1 MLRERENPDMFKS
14 CFRVGLLATA
24 FCAFAVPAAAQ
35 QVQVESFR
43 AQLFKES
50 DGTLS
55 DDIIANN
62 PGLWNVIIG
71 TYQANSVLISVV
83 VSGKPDSYD
92 RKGTVLVTIVDEEN
106 GKRIV
111 QRRFTGFLFGKEGRV
126 TKPILVDDHNCSRMR
141 IVARTKAGEKSVT
154 IPFKCGE

>member
-1 MLRERENPDMFKS
+1 MSTFNCRIGFL
-14 CFRVGLLATA
+14 VAA
-24 FCAFAVPAAAQ
+24 FCVFAMPVAAQ
-35 QVQVESFR
+35 SVQVESIR

-50 DGTLS
+50 DGSLS

-92 RKGTVLVTIVDEEN
+92 KKGSVLVTVIDEED
-106 GKRIV
+106 GKRIM
-111 QRRFTGFLFGKEGRV
+111 QRRFTGFLFGKDGRV

-141 IVARTKAGEKSVT
+141 VVARTKAGEKSVV

>member
-1 MLRERENPDMFKS
+1 MFTS
-14 CFRVGLLATA
+14 YCRVGLLIVA
-24 FCAFAVPAAAQ
+24 FGAFIAPAAAQ
-35 QVQVESFR
+35 SAQVESIR

-50 DGTLS
+50 AGTLS

-92 RKGTVLVTIVDEEN
+92 KKGTVLVTIID
-106 GKRIV
+106 
-111 QRRFTGFLFGKEGRV
+111 
-126 TKPILVDDHNCSRMR
+126 
-141 IVARTKAGEKSVT
+141 
-154 IPFKCGE
+154 

>member
-1 MLRERENPDMFKS
+1 M
-14 CFRVGLLATA
+14 
-24 FCAFAVPAAAQ
+24 
-35 QVQVESFR
+35 
-43 AQLFKES
+43 FKES

-83 VSGKPDSYD
+83 VSGRPDSYD
-92 RKGTVLVTIVDEEN
+92 KKGTVLVTIIDEED
-106 GKRIV
+106 GKRIA
-111 QRRFTGFLFGKEGRV
+111 QRRFTGFLFGKDGRV

-141 IVARTKAGEKSVT
+141 VTARTPAAVKTEI

>member
-1 MLRERENPDMFKS
+1 MNKSHIHVAML
-14 CFRVGLLATA
+14 VAA
-24 FCAFAVPAAAQ
+24 FCALAGQAAAQ
-35 QVQVESFR
+35 QVQIEGIR

-55 DDIIANN
+55 DDIVANN

-83 VSGKPDSYD
+83 ISGRPDSYD
-92 RKGTVLVTIVDEEN
+92 KKGSVLVTVIDEEDK
-106 GKRIV
+106 KRIV
-111 QRRFTGFLFGKEGRV
+111 QRRFSGFLFGKDGRTV
-126 TKPILVDDHNCSRMR
+126 KPILVDDHNCSRMR
-141 IVARTKAGEKSVT
+141 VVARTATGIKTEI

>member
-1 MLRERENPDMFKS
+1 MITF
-14 CFRVGLLATA
+14 CCGVGLLIAA
-24 FCAFAVPAAAQ
+24 FCAFAIPAAAQ
-35 QVQVESFR
+35 SVRVESIR
-43 AQLFKES
+43 AQLFKEA

-92 RKGTVLVTIVDEEN
+92 TKGAVQVTVIDDET
-106 GKRIV
+106 GKRIT
-111 QRRFTGFLFGKEGRV
+111 QRRFTGLLFGNDGRV
-126 TKPILVDDHNCSRMR
+126 TKPILVNDHNCSRMR
-141 IVARTKAGEKSVT
+141 VVARTKAGEKSAT